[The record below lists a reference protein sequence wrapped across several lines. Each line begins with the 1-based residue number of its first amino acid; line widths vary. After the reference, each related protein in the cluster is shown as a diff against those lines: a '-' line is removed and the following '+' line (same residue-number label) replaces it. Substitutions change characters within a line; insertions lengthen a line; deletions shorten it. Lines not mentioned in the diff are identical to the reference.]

1 MKRKHGRSFC
11 VPVQSRGGDLFELIP
26 IPLEP
31 RGQSGGREEQRG
43 GSLWGGGWIFL
54 CNLPERFKNPGDP
67 AIYLALCYAEP
78 RQRKI
83 DSVTASNPLLRP
95 APHHHGSTTQTPY
108 RPLRPFPQ
116 PMRDDRGG
124 HLGWRVIERKRWVR
138 NLLWGCVLRAVGT
151 WTKESGGRG
160 QTELGSCRGV
170 ATRDCWRYIDQL
182 LHRASRYFRDIKYNT
197 LGGAR
202 DTRCEVEYG

>member
-1 MKRKHGRSFC
+1 MKILIIIITYRKKENVIMYCHKYCHYFTTPYFMIALLLMNVKYMNVLNAVTLYCAKRNFNFVERKHGRSSC
-11 VPVQSRGGDLFELIP
+11 VAVQSRGGDLFELIP

-31 RGQSGGREEQRG
+31 RGQSGERSREEAACG
-43 GSLWGGGWIFL
+43 GGGWIFL

-108 RPLRPFPQ
+108 RPPCDPSPSQ
-116 PMRDDRGG
+116 
-124 HLGWRVIERKRWVR
+124 
-138 NLLWGCVLRAVGT
+138 
-151 WTKESGGRG
+151 
-160 QTELGSCRGV
+160 
-170 ATRDCWRYIDQL
+170 
-182 LHRASRYFRDIKYNT
+182 
-197 LGGAR
+197 
-202 DTRCEVEYG
+202 